1 MVCVDPTAT
10 TMGPTTGMASL
21 IQILTG
27 TAITASSSVK
37 CDDCGE
43 SLGVGDV
50 VFTLASRPENHDR
63 WLIEGT
69 CCWGCIPNRIETPYL
84 GVGEA
89 IVGGRI
95 GTRSDPTGRRTYPC
109 LTELAVYRYSPPV
122 NG

>member
-27 TAITASSSVK
+27 TAITGSSSVE
-37 CDDCGE
+37 CDDCGA

-50 VFTLASRPENHDR
+50 VFALASRPENHER
-63 WLIEGT
+63 WLIEGI
-69 CCWGCIPNRIETPYL
+69 CCWGCVPNAIETPHL

-95 GTRSDPTGRRTYPC
+95 GTRSDPTGRRTYSC
-109 LTELAVYRYSPPV
+109 LTELSVHSYSPPV
-122 NG
+122 DG